1 MRLEA
6 ERLWTAWKT
15 APEEPTSAAE
25 EENEKAI
32 EALEDERD
40 AKIAAIREEYAEK
53 LRAQWDTYN
62 ATKAATP
69 RDKAHAEWMAYEH
82 FGEPL
87 LAYDDEGDERFER
100 CALSGLIMDEEDE
113 VLVDNETGETILKK
127 ALGVPLS
134 EAGFFQTAA

>member
-6 ERLWTAWKT
+6 ERLWTAWKD
-15 APEEPTSAAE
+15 APEEATSAAQ
-25 EENEKAI
+25 EENEKAV

-40 AKIAAIREEYAEK
+40 ARIAAIREEYDAK
-53 LRAQWDTYN
+53 LHAQWEAYN
-62 ATKAATP
+62 STKAATLH
-69 RDKAHAEWMAYEH
+69 DKAHAEWMAYEH

-87 LAYDDEGDERFER
+87 TDYDDDGEETLQR
-100 CALSGLIMDEEDE
+100 CALSGLIMDGEDE